1 VQIVSLLDSMTA
13 DEARAAID
21 GLPVAEG
28 YELTV
33 RPLRY
38 RSQPHLAAY
47 TVFDDRSITLQ
58 IPEPFFPFGE
68 VVNYGAKRLAAKGIK
83 FVWLSEGVTF
93 RTRREV
99 ARFLYCHE
107 WYHWFLYE
115 VLKRGAGSE
124 TACDR
129 FALQNFRRRRVTLD
143 DARAALRR

>member
-1 VQIVSLLDSMTA
+1 MRIVSLLDSMTVE
-13 DEARAAID
+13 EARAAID
-21 GLPVAEG
+21 GLPLAEG
-28 YELTV
+28 YELTL

-115 VLKRGAGSE
+115 VLKRGTGSE

-129 FALQNFRRRRVTLD
+129 FALRNFRRRRVTIE